1 MTTILQTKV
10 LNGIL
15 EDDKNINRAVASA
28 VSQLNA
34 QVDHMMALA
43 AFLFVDVGSAEP
55 ITEMEYIV
63 DVTTRFQAQITAL
76 RDVMVKLD
84 AVEACGNADN
94 GPANIAAMIATYSLD
109 PSTFTNRYK

>member
-1 MTTILQTKV
+1 MTTILQTKI

-34 QVDHMMALA
+34 QVDQMMALA

-55 ITEMEYIV
+55 ITEMEYIQN
-63 DVTTRFQAQITAL
+63 VTSRFQEQITAL
-76 RDVMVKLD
+76 RDIGVKLD
-84 AVEACGNADN
+84 AIEACGNAEN
-94 GPANIAAMIATYSLD
+94 GPANLAVMIATYNLD
-109 PSTFTNRYK
+109 PSTFTDRYK